1 MWRQKNRM
9 GLNNNKQRQAWWQAM
24 NRMYSEEQINE
35 AISTLLPDMQQVIRL
50 HYEQGIPLQEIAH
63 TLERSMTAIR
73 TRQVMGIYK
82 LWQYF
87 GKPDYLFTIL

>member
-1 MWRQKNRM
+1 M
-9 GLNNNKQRQAWWQAM
+9 GLNNNKQRQVWWQAM

-50 HYEQGIPLQEIAH
+50 HYGQGISLQEITH
-63 TLERSMTAIR
+63 ILKRSMTAIR